1 MRLVASHRNLM
12 AVICAPLLS
21 SLFNMI
27 SLQVVGTL
35 VKASSVDL
43 LVRSLTYDDFF
54 DSLQNVG

>member
-1 MRLVASHRNLM
+1 MASHRNLM
-12 AVICAPLLS
+12 AVICASLLS
-21 SLFNMI
+21 SSFNMI

-43 LVRSLTYDDFF
+43 IVRSLTYDDFF

>member
-1 MRLVASHRNLM
+1 MDLTYGKVM
-12 AVICAPLLS
+12 AVICASLLS

-54 DSLQNVG
+54 DSLQNVD